1 MRKSHGP
8 MAVALLLAVACAPTT
23 EVVNSWEDPSAGSVR
38 FTKVLAVC
46 ACKDPGTR
54 RTVEDGLAKR
64 IKNST
69 QSYTILTDD
78 DLHDREAAKAK
89 VKAGGYDGA
98 VVMALVNV
106 DRTTTYVPGQAYAV
120 PSYYNTMW
128 GGWGYGW
135 STYYDPG
142 YVQEDQY
149 VDFNTNVYQVGPGEA
164 DLGQPEPDGQSV
176 EHGQPGGRDHHRDRG
191 RNEEA
196 EGNRELDRDTHP
208 GGTMRWMT
216 LLLPAAAGAFLV
228 TASCSR
234 NKEPEEATLSPAQR
248 GGASCGHHQHGRG
261 RRGGR

>member
-23 EVVNSWEDPSAGSVR
+23 EVVNSWADPGAGSVR

-149 VDFNTNVYQVGPGEA
+149 VDFNTNVYQVEQEKLIWASRSQTVNPSNMA
-164 DLGQPEPDGQSV
+164 S
-176 EHGQPGGRDHHRDRG
+176 
-191 RNEEA
+191 
-196 EGNRELDRDTHP
+196 
-208 GGTMRWMT
+208 
-216 LLLPAAAGAFLV
+216 LV
-228 TASCSR
+228 DEIITATVHEMQKQKVFA
-234 NKEPEEATLSPAQR
+234 N
-248 GGASCGHHQHGRG
+248 
-261 RRGGR
+261 

>member
-8 MAVALLLAVACAPTT
+8 IAVALLLAAACAPTT
-23 EVVNSWEDPSAGSVR
+23 EVTNSWKDPSAGSVR

-69 QSYTILTDD
+69 QSYTILTDE

-89 VKAGGYDGA
+89 VKAGGFDGA
-98 VVMALVNV
+98 VIMALVNV

-120 PSYYNTMW
+120 PAYYNTMW

-142 YVQEDQY
+142 YVQENQY
-149 VDFNTNVYQVGPGEA
+149 VDFNTNVYQVE
-164 DLGQPEPDGQSV
+164 QEK
-176 EHGQPGGRDHHRDRG
+176 
-191 RNEEA
+191 
-196 EGNRELDRDTHP
+196 
-208 GGTMRWMT
+208 
-216 LLLPAAAGAFLV
+216 LLWSSRSETINPSNMASLV
-228 TASCSR
+228 DEIITATVHEMQKQKVFA
-234 NKEPEEATLSPAQR
+234 N
-248 GGASCGHHQHGRG
+248 
-261 RRGGR
+261 